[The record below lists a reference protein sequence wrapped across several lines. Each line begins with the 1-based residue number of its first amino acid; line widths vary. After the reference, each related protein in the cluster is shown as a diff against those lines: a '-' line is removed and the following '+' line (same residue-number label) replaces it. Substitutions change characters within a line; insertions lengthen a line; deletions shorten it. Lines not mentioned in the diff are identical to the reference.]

1 MVYAVIHCI
10 VSTNSQEAPTIN
22 QQTRSSS
29 AQSRRSSRLNPLE
42 QQRHRNI
49 AASPSGDNQD
59 SSVVAAMVQAS
70 AIPARPRPNQAFS
83 YASGSYRIRS
93 YAPLLRRRAIF
104 KVA

>member
-1 MVYAVIHCI
+1 
-10 VSTNSQEAPTIN
+10 
-22 QQTRSSS
+22 
-29 AQSRRSSRLNPLE
+29 
-42 QQRHRNI
+42 
-49 AASPSGDNQD
+49 
-59 SSVVAAMVQAS
+59 MVQAS